1 LGILRLSH
9 YLNIQTMSVLKINTF
24 TKLRV
29 IDLMTKGPWSSKY
42 LNLTL
47 LPDLETM
54 RIEVIHHG
62 QHIGGWD
69 VSEQPMPALPLIY
82 VRDEKTGEIIRKDRS
97 PEAAYYVYGKDRR
110 RYRYIYLRYDPFD
123 MGTRTDLFL
132 RYPTNCRSHWQR
144 TKSEMAITA
153 KLLKEKKQQRL
164 MKKLEQRFNSQIR

>member
-1 LGILRLSH
+1 
-9 YLNIQTMSVLKINTF
+9 MSVLKINKF

-29 IDLMTKGPWSSKY
+29 IDLMTKGVWSRKH

-47 LPDLETM
+47 IPDLDTM
-54 RIEVIHHG
+54 RIEVIRHG

-69 VSEQPMPALPLIY
+69 VSKQIIPPLPLIY
-82 VRDEKTGEIIRKDRS
+82 VRDKETGNIIRKDRS
-97 PEAAYYVYGKDRR
+97 PECVYYVWGKDRK

-123 MGTRTDLFL
+123 MGTRTDLLL

-153 KLLKEKKQQRL
+153 RLLKEKKQQRL
-164 MKKLEQRFNSQIR
+164 MKKIEKRFLQI